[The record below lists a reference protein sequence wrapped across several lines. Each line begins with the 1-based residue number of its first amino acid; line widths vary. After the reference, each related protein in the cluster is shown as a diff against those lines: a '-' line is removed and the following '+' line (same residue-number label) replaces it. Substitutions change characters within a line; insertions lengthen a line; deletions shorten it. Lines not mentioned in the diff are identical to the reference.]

1 MIIIRKISAA
11 FLICIVTALPAVAYG
26 QTAVSVLCYHA
37 FLDKKKDSFCFS
49 LDELNSHILQ
59 LKNEGF
65 RFVSVN
71 DIIDGRIDGAKNIL
85 LTVDDGNRSV
95 YEAYQK
101 VLRPNGI
108 RPLLSIYPNIIGKKK
123 YALTWEQLSELAN
136 AGCDIAAHG
145 YFHLKV
151 NRRLFDKN
159 PGYFKMEIYESK
171 RVLEEKLNRK
181 ISIFVYP
188 FGLWSDITINALKD
202 AGYRHAFTIDKGR
215 IDIPLL
221 RGDGNYN
228 LPRYMVTRTSWKYCF
243 NSVIR
248 NARSKAPVKVARSA
262 DADNEQH
269 AGMEIG
275 RPVPVS
281 RPVPDTQ
288 SVQWDM
294 RKTVKPAA
302 ERPVQMKEI
311 SVARKVESKTN
322 RQRSEIVID
331 DSLRRRV
338 NRDQDFSPAVAMVG
352 KDRPNPIQSS
362 LVNIRSGVAELPTK
376 QAYLHAALEAKAGRD
391 LSVYRTDIKKTYNR
405 LTHESY
411 KTYNNYLSMVRGKI
425 DRIKHQ
431 VKQYVM
437 SHF

>member
-11 FLICIVTALPAVAYG
+11 FLICIVISLPAVAYG

-37 FLDKKKDSFCFS
+37 FLDKKKDTFCFS
-49 LDELNSHILQ
+49 LDELNSHIMQ
-59 LKNEGF
+59 LRKEGF
-65 RFVSVN
+65 KFVSVN
-71 DIIDGRIDGAKNIL
+71 DIVSGRIDGAKNIL

-95 YEAYQK
+95 YEAYKK

-108 RPLLSIYPNIIGKKK
+108 RPLLSIYPNIIGKQK
-123 YALTWEQLSELAN
+123 YALTWEQLSELVN
-136 AGCDIAAHG
+136 DGCDIAAHG

-171 RVLEEKLNRK
+171 KVLEEKLNRK

-202 AGYRHAFTIDKGR
+202 AGYRYAFTIDKGR

-221 RGDGNYN
+221 RGDGNYH

-262 DADNEQH
+262 DEDNEQH
-269 AGMEIG
+269 AGMGFG
-275 RPVPVS
+275 RPETDSPPVLNS
-281 RPVPDTQ
+281 RSVRRDIRTMKPAVKR
-288 SVQWDM
+288 SVQI
-294 RKTVKPAA
+294 
-302 ERPVQMKEI
+302 KEI
-311 SVARKVESKTN
+311 SVARKEESKTN
-322 RQRSEIVID
+322 RQRSEIVLD
-331 DSLRRRV
+331 DSLHRRV
-338 NRDQDFSPAVAMVG
+338 KGDQDFSPAVALVG
-352 KDRPNPIQSS
+352 KDKPNPMESS
-362 LVNIRSGVAELPTK
+362 LINIPSGVFEHPTK
-376 QAYLHAALEAKAGRD
+376 QARLHAALEAKVGRD
-391 LSVYRTDIKKTYNR
+391 LTVYRTDIKKTYNR

-411 KTYNNYLSMVRGKI
+411 KTYNNYLGMVRGKI
-425 DRIKHQ
+425 DRIKNL